1 MTDSTI
7 DLLEL
12 PGFQIGQELDDSQD
26 PASLKRTLEEV
37 EKEELE
43 GWRTKTR
50 KLGEMSSALAKKR
63 ESLRYNS
70 LCLFH

>member
-7 DLLEL
+7 DLLDL
-12 PGFQIGQELDDSQD
+12 PGFLIGQELDDSQD

-37 EKEELE
+37 EKEEE

-63 ESLRYNS
+63 ESLRYIS
-70 LCLFH
+70 LCLIH